1 MSGMPEHDEFSIHAV
16 PTDARVATFRVAAV
30 SSMVSFSLPTFIAGI
45 EVAYGVGE
53 AMVLAAILGGSFIIF
68 LVGWLMG
75 SIGARTGF
83 NSYLL
88 VRLAFGDTGARLV
101 NLAFAISLLGWFGI
115 NLNLFG
121 RAIAG
126 LSNDV
131 IGVVPPELAVTIGAS
146 VLITVTT
153 IIGFRAIN
161 VVSTLMIP
169 VLMLV
174 ALVFLLAVVGHEG
187 GQSMITEPE
196 MSLGDGI
203 SSIVGSI
210 VIGCIIMPDI
220 TRFLRSS
227 TGALVTSGASY
238 MVFQPFVMWVGAS
251 AALAL
256 ATDDITTIMLA
267 LGLGLGAFAII
278 IAGSWVLNALN
289 LYSAVLGVTASF
301 PRVNAKNTT
310 ILLGALGVT
319 AGLMNILDS
328 FVEFLFYLSIVF
340 IPVAG
345 VVIVDHFVVRKVHY
359 LVDVVTDNQPLNLPG
374 LIAWFAGAA
383 VALAGSEGIVVSVTT
398 VAAIDAMIVS
408 ALLYLALAKIFARWG
423 SAKGG
428 AGQ

>member
-1 MSGMPEHDEFSIHAV
+1 MSGISEHDEFSTHAV

-45 EVAYGVGE
+45 EVADGVGE
-53 AMVLAAILGGSFIIF
+53 AMALSAILGGSFIIF

-88 VRLAFGDTGARLV
+88 VRLAFGDTGARIV
-101 NLAFAISLLGWFGI
+101 NLAFSISLLGWFGI

-126 LSNDV
+126 LSSDV
-131 IGVVPPELAVTIGAS
+131 LGVVPPELLVTICAS

-161 VVSTLMIP
+161 LVSTLMIP
-169 VLMLV
+169 VLAFV
-174 ALVFLLAVVGHEG
+174 ALALLVTATSQTAPVVAASQG
-187 GQSMITEPE
+187 E

-203 SSIVGSI
+203 SAIVGSI
-210 VIGCIIMPDI
+210 VIGSIIMPDI
-220 TRFLRSS
+220 TRFLRTSG
-227 TGALVTSGASY
+227 GALLTSGTSY
-238 MVFQPFVMWVGAS
+238 MIAQPFVMWVAAS
-251 AALAL
+251 AAMVLG
-256 ATDDITTIMLA
+256 TEDIISIMLT
-267 LGLGLGAFAII
+267 LGLGLGAFMII

-301 PRVNAKNTT
+301 PTLSARTVTVV
-310 ILLGALGVT
+310 LGVIGVT

-328 FVEFLFYLSIVF
+328 FVTFLFYLSVVF

-345 VVIVDHFVVRKVHY
+345 VIIVDHFIARPETYRVREVA
-359 LVDVVTDNQPLNLPG
+359 DNQSLNRWG
-374 LIAWFAGAA
+374 LLAWFMGAA
-383 VALAGSEGIVVSVTT
+383 IALAASEGFIGSVTR
-398 VAAIDAMIVS
+398 VAALDAMLTAAV
-408 ALLYLALAKIFARWG
+408 LYWIAARLGWVR
-423 SAKGG
+423 
-428 AGQ
+428 Q

>member
-1 MSGMPEHDEFSIHAV
+1 MSGISEHDEFSTHAV

-45 EVAYGVGE
+45 EVADGVGE
-53 AMVLAAILGGSFIIF
+53 AMALSAILGGSFIIF

-88 VRLAFGDTGARLV
+88 VRLAFGDTGARIV
-101 NLAFAISLLGWFGI
+101 NLAFSISLLGWFGI

-126 LSNDV
+126 LSSDV
-131 IGVVPPELAVTIGAS
+131 LGVVPPELLVTICAS

-161 VVSTLMIP
+161 LVSTLMIP
-169 VLMLV
+169 VLAFV
-174 ALVFLLAVVGHEG
+174 ALALLVTATSQTAPVVAASQG
-187 GQSMITEPE
+187 E

-203 SSIVGSI
+203 SAIVGSI
-210 VIGCIIMPDI
+210 VIGSIIMPDI
-220 TRFLRSS
+220 TRFLRTSG
-227 TGALVTSGASY
+227 GALLTSGTSY
-238 MVFQPFVMWVGAS
+238 MIAQPFVMWVAAS
-251 AALAL
+251 AAMVLG
-256 ATDDITTIMLA
+256 TEDIISIMLT
-267 LGLGLGAFAII
+267 LGLGLGAFMII

-301 PRVNAKNTT
+301 PTLSARTVTVV
-310 ILLGALGVT
+310 LGVIGVT

-328 FVEFLFYLSIVF
+328 FVTFLFYLSVVF

-345 VVIVDHFVVRKVHY
+345 VIIVDHFIARPETYRVREVA
-359 LVDVVTDNQPLNLPG
+359 DNQSLNRWG
-374 LIAWFAGAA
+374 LLAWFMGAA
-383 VALAGSEGIVVSVTT
+383 IALAASEGFIGSVTH
-398 VAAIDAMIVS
+398 VAALDAMLTAAV
-408 ALLYLALAKIFARWG
+408 LYWIAARLGWVR
-423 SAKGG
+423 
-428 AGQ
+428 Q

>member
-1 MSGMPEHDEFSIHAV
+1 MSGIPEHDEFSTHAV
-16 PTDARVATFRVAAV
+16 PVEARVATFKVAAV

-53 AMVLAAILGGSFIIF
+53 DMALSAILGGSFIIF
-68 LVGWLMG
+68 IVGWLMG

-101 NLAFAISLLGWFGI
+101 NLAFSISLLGWFGI

-131 IGVVPPELAVTIGAS
+131 LGVVPPELAVTIIAS

-161 VVSTLMIP
+161 LVSTLMIP

-174 ALVFLLAVVGHEG
+174 ALVFLAAVI
-187 GQSMITEPE
+187 GQEAELVISEPE

-220 TRFLRSS
+220 TRFLTSS
-227 TGALVTSGASY
+227 TGALATSGASY

-256 ATDDITTIMLA
+256 ATDDITTIMLT

-301 PRVNAKNTT
+301 PRVNARNTT

-328 FVEFLFYLSIVF
+328 FIEFLFYLSIVF

-345 VVIVDHFVVRKVHY
+345 VVIVDHFLVRQTHY
-359 LVDVVTDNQPLNLPG
+359 AVDVVTDNQPLNTPG
-374 LIAWFAGAA
+374 LLAWFAGAA
-383 VALAGSEGIVVSVTT
+383 VALAGSEGVIVSFTT
-398 VAAIDAMIVS
+398 VAAIDAMVVS
-408 ALLYLALAKIFARWG
+408 ASLYLFLTKAF
-423 SAKGG
+423 G
-428 AGQ
+428 AGLSARIRAGQ

>member
-1 MSGMPEHDEFSIHAV
+1 MSGIPEHDEFSTHAV
-16 PTDARVATFRVAAV
+16 PVEARVATFKVAAV

-53 AMVLAAILGGSFIIF
+53 DMALSAILGGSFIIF
-68 LVGWLMG
+68 IVGWLMG

-88 VRLAFGDTGARLV
+88 VRLAFGDTGARFV
-101 NLAFAISLLGWFGI
+101 NVAFSISLLGWFGI

-131 IGVVPPELAVTIGAS
+131 LGVVPPELAVTIIAS
-146 VLITVTT
+146 VFITVTT

-161 VVSTLMIP
+161 LVSTLMIP
-169 VLMLV
+169 VLILV
-174 ALVFLLAVVGHEG
+174 ALVFLAAVI
-187 GQSMITEPE
+187 GQEAELVISEPG

-220 TRFLRSS
+220 TRFLTSS
-227 TGALVTSGASY
+227 TGALATSGASY

-251 AALAL
+251 ASLAL
-256 ATDDITTIMLA
+256 ATDDITTIMLT

-301 PRVNAKNTT
+301 PRVNARNTT

-328 FVEFLFYLSIVF
+328 FIEFLFYLSIVF

-345 VVIVDHFVVRKVHY
+345 VVIVDHFLVRQTHY
-359 LVDVVTDNQPLNLPG
+359 AVDVVTDNQPLNLPG
-374 LIAWFAGAA
+374 LLAWFAGAA
-383 VALAGSEGIVVSVTT
+383 VALAGSEGVIVSFTT
-398 VAAIDAMIVS
+398 VAAIDAMVIS
-408 ALLYLALAKIFARWG
+408 ASLYLFLTKAF
-423 SAKGG
+423 G
-428 AGQ
+428 AGLSARIRAGQ